1 MNRPC
6 AGYVSGAGF
15 YTARNTSF
23 IRLHTFWQQPARVHQ
38 GHPTTLNDTFRW
50 YHPLRLSRLAT
61 GHCIGSNGDRTH
73 ISGVYS
79 RFRNLIRFGLC
90 SHVVTLRLS
99 LCMWSEC
106 APMMTGFPQSPTEPC
121 GLLLFAYINIY
132 PFAFCL
138 GSNGYPLLFCHTAY

>member
-1 MNRPC
+1 MSRGYPLPPCIVAMSRPC
-6 AGYVSGAGF
+6 PLSPDGRRAASSGDGSGRRGNSGRLESNQQSRR
-15 YTARNTSF
+15 YLARLPLTS
-23 IRLHTFWQQPARVHQ
+23 LPV
-38 GHPTTLNDTFRW
+38 
-50 YHPLRLSRLAT
+50 
-61 GHCIGSNGDRTH
+61 
-73 ISGVYS
+73 
-79 RFRNLIRFGLC
+79 
-90 SHVVTLRLS
+90 VVTLRLS